1 MKRIALHWQILIA
14 LFAGGVFGFFIPEGV
29 VWVGWMGDLFLRLL
43 KMVIIPLV
51 FSTLVTGV
59 ASVGNADNL
68 GRIGLKTML
77 FYLATSLIAILTG
90 LVLVNLIKPGVGADI
105 GLAERPETI
114 GVVGYSFLD
123 TLLGIVPD
131 NIFASLMR
139 GDMLPIIFFAI
150 LFGFFITRL
159 DEHHSRSLSTA
170 FKALSELIMKITM
183 FVVRFTP
190 AGVFGIVAKV
200 ISEQAGDQDALL
212 AVTGRLGLYMLTV
225 LIGIFFHGL
234 ITLSIALKGLGGINP
249 AEHIRNMSAVLL
261 TAFSTSSSNATL
273 PLTISEI
280 ETKSGV
286 SPAIS
291 GFTLPLGA
299 TVNMNGTAL
308 YECVAVMF
316 IAQAYGIELS
326 IGQQL
331 IVVVTALLAAIGSA
345 GIPMAGLVMMAIVLS
360 AVGLPLEGVGLIL
373 AVDRILDMFRTA
385 LNVYGDTCAAVVI
398 ARSEPDAD
406 KPNEPNCVTA

>member
-1 MKRIALHWQILIA
+1 MKHIALHWQILIA
-14 LFAGGVFGFFIPEGV
+14 LLAGGVFGFFFPDGV
-29 VWVGWMGDLFLRLL
+29 VWVGWIGDLFLRLL
-43 KMVIIPLV
+43 RMIIIPLV
-51 FSTLVTGV
+51 FCTLVTGV
-59 ASVGNADNL
+59 ANVGNVENL

-77 FYLATSLIAILTG
+77 FYLITSLIAITTG
-90 LVLVNLIKPGVGADI
+90 LVLVNLIKPGIGAEI
-105 GLAERPETI
+105 GLAAQPETI
-114 GVVGYSFLD
+114 GVAGYSFLE
-123 TLLGIVPD
+123 TVLGIIPD

-150 LFGFFITRL
+150 IFGYFIPRL
-159 DEHHSRSLSTA
+159 DENHSKSLTTA
-170 FKALSELIMKITM
+170 FGALSDLMMKITM
-183 FVVRFTP
+183 VVIRFTP
-190 AGVFGIVAKV
+190 AGIFGIVAKV

-225 LIGIFFHGL
+225 IIGILFHGF
-234 ITLSIALKGLGGINP
+234 ITMSIALKVLGGIKP
-249 AEHIRNMSAVLL
+249 IEHIRNMSAVLL

-286 SPAIS
+286 SPVIS

-299 TVNMNGTAL
+299 TINMNGTAL

-326 IGQQL
+326 VGKQL
-331 IVVVTALLAAIGSA
+331 IVVTTALLAAIGSA
-345 GIPMAGLVMMAIVLS
+345 GIPMAGMVMMAIVMT
-360 AVGLPLEGVGLIL
+360 AVGLPLEGIGLIL

-385 LNVYGDTCAAVVI
+385 LNVYGDTCAAVII
-398 ARSEPDAD
+398 ARSEPDDSKSRNTNPVIA
-406 KPNEPNCVTA
+406 

>member
-1 MKRIALHWQILIA
+1 MRRIALHWQILTA
-14 LFAGGVFGFFIPEGV
+14 LVAGGVFGFFIPEGV

-51 FSTLVTGV
+51 FCTLVTGI
-59 ASVGNADNL
+59 ANVGNVENL
-68 GRIGLKTML
+68 GRIGLKTIM

-90 LVLVNLIKPGVGADI
+90 LILVNLIRPGIGAEI
-105 GLAERPETI
+105 GLAERPVTI
-114 GVVGYSFLD
+114 GVAGYSLLE
-123 TLLGIVPD
+123 TILGIVPD
-131 NIFASLMR
+131 NIFASLMK

-150 LFGFFITRL
+150 IFGYFITRL
-159 DEHHSRSLSTA
+159 DESHSLTLSTA
-170 FKALSELIMKITM
+170 FGALSDLMMKITL
-183 FVVRFTP
+183 FVIRFTP

-200 ISEQAGDQDALL
+200 ISEQAGDPDALL

-225 LIGIFFHGL
+225 LIGILFHGF
-234 ITLSIALKGLGGINP
+234 ITLSIALKGLGGIKP
-249 AEHIRNMSAVLL
+249 IEHIRNMTAVLL
-261 TAFSTSSSNATL
+261 TSFSTSSSNATL

-299 TVNMNGTAL
+299 TINMNGTAL

-326 IGQQL
+326 IGKQL

-345 GIPMAGLVMMAIVLS
+345 GIPMAGLVMMAIVLT
-360 AVGLPLEGVGLIL
+360 AVGLPLEGIGLIL

-385 LNVYGDTCAAVVI
+385 LNVYGDTCAAVII
-398 ARSEPDAD
+398 ARSEPDTSNSSKNNPAID
-406 KPNEPNCVTA
+406 